1 MSLASVARTGR
12 HDFILSL
19 LKLWHLSY
27 YSIYILD
34 KSFIIVMACSPSPM
48 LNVPCYVTGILQINQ
63 KLVPL
68 ELGDTECF
76 PKTIHPATY
85 RLNVNKYKDFKV
97 LSQVNS
103 VRSTWLFLWVNSIV
117 FLERR
122 DIQHPTETHLPKIIK
137 KMRRTSLFRRQEGL
151 PQKCHSCFFT

>member
-1 MSLASVARTGR
+1 MA
-12 HDFILSL
+12 FIL
-19 LKLWHLSY
+19 
-27 YSIYILD
+27 YILD

-137 KMRRTSLFRRQEGL
+137 KMRRTSPVQETGGSTTKMSQLFF
-151 PQKCHSCFFT
+151 HMS